1 MQILRT
7 LGAELRPITRTSRVL
22 YWGAA
27 FWLLSAAVHMV
38 ALAADDWAW
47 AGAVSFR
54 KPITF
59 SLSIG
64 ALLATTGWAL
74 DRLPGRPRSKSVL
87 AWALLV
93 SSTAEVGLITLQAW
107 RGRASHFNTLES
119 GDAVIFAAMGAMVG
133 VMSLCLL
140 TLFVWSIRRRPLQR
154 LDAIALI
161 AGLALVMTG
170 LGIGQWIIELGNEYV
185 ASNGAVPDTVT
196 YGQDGVAKF
205 PHAVA
210 FHGVQVFILAAV
222 LLRLGSLS
230 DRARRR
236 LMTLIVSGYIGIL
249 VFASIQTVSGRA
261 PLDIGP
267 WSLGMTLSAA
277 GVLVGGL
284 IAMRGLRTATVP
296 EEAAPVSVA

>member
-1 MQILRT
+1 
-7 LGAELRPITRTSRVL
+7 
-22 YWGAA
+22 
-27 FWLLSAAVHMV
+27 
-38 ALAADDWAW
+38 
-47 AGAVSFR
+47 
-54 KPITF
+54 
-59 SLSIG
+59 
-64 ALLATTGWAL
+64 
-74 DRLPGRPRSKSVL
+74 
-87 AWALLV
+87 
-93 SSTAEVGLITLQAW
+93 
-107 RGRASHFNTLES
+107 
-119 GDAVIFAAMGAMVG
+119 
-133 VMSLCLL
+133 
-140 TLFVWSIRRRPLQR
+140 
-154 LDAIALI
+154 
-161 AGLALVMTG
+161 
-170 LGIGQWIIELGNEYV
+170 LGNEYV
-185 ASNGAVPDTVT
+185 ASIGAVPDTVT

-261 PLDIGP
+261 PLDLGP
-267 WSLGMTLSAA
+267 WSLGLALSAA